1 MKRLSLGL
9 LIGCGTLFGQATC
22 RNYRDLLEYQHLDI
36 AVHVDTSN
44 PRVVEA
50 AAKAMDWWS
59 KQIDMSWHFT
69 TSATDCT
76 LELRPHV
83 WVSKQLPGSI
93 NVVREIGGAHLP
105 RNRLY
110 DGVIFFLY
118 PAVGYDLVRCFV
130 HEFGH
135 LLGLEHTSD
144 PDSIMF
150 SNPDEALLTLTH
162 RDVRQVQR
170 YHALRKEAM

>member
-22 RNYRDLLEYQHLDI
+22 RNYRDLFGHEHLDI

-59 KQIDMSWHFT
+59 KQIDMTWQFA

-76 LELRPHV
+76 LELRPHA
-83 WVSKQLPGSI
+83 WVSNQLPGSI
-93 NVVREIGGAHLP
+93 NFVHEIGGAHLP
-105 RNRLY
+105 RNRLLRRC
-110 DGVIFFLY
+110 DFFLY
-118 PAVGYDLVRCFV
+118 PAVGSAARQRMLHFAERK
-130 HEFGH
+130 
-135 LLGLEHTSD
+135 S
-144 PDSIMF
+144 
-150 SNPDEALLTLTH
+150 A
-162 RDVRQVQR
+162 RDV
-170 YHALRKEAM
+170 LSS